1 MKSQTTAYSIAAMT
15 RALEVS
21 RSGYHSWKKRL
32 GKPEKDARLK
42 VEVEAIF
49 NHSRQTYGY
58 RRITIALGD
67 KGIRVNEKAVRRI
80 MEERNLRPKARRKFK
95 STTQSKHSLPVAEN
109 LMDRNFSASEPN
121 QKWSQDITYIWTKE
135 GWLYLA
141 VVIDL
146 YSRMVVGWSMSERMG
161 QELVLD
167 ALTMAIWRRKRPR
180 GVMVHS
186 DRGSQ
191 YCAKDFQKL
200 LREYAMV
207 CSMSRKAECWDNAP
221 TESFFHSLKVEWIYG
236 ENVFET
242 RKEAIEKIFDYIE
255 GWYNTQRLH
264 STIGHVSPAEY
275 EKRANSA

>member
-1 MKSQTTAYSIAAMT
+1 MKSHTSEFSIAAMT

-49 NHSRQTYGY
+49 NQSRQTYGY
-58 RRITIALGD
+58 RRITIALSD

-80 MEERNLRPKARRKFK
+80 MEERNLRPKASRKFK

-109 LMDRNFSASEPN
+109 LMDRDFSASEPN

-167 ALTMAIWRRKRPR
+167 ALTMAIWRRKKPR

-191 YCAKDFQKL
+191 YCSKDFQKL

-236 ENVFET
+236 ERVFET

-275 EKRANSA
+275 EKGATCA